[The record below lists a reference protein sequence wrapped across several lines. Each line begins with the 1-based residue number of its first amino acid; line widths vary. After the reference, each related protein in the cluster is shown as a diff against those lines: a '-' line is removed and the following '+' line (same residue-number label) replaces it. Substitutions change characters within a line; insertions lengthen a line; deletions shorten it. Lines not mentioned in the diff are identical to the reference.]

1 MKLCENIL
9 LYAQGELPE
18 TDRAAFEAHLKAC
31 PSCQAELKF
40 LQKLDEGLSAP
51 AAPQRVVDKLFA
63 RTTRKKTLWA
73 RFKLAWTAA
82 AVVAVLAGVV
92 AVKIH
97 PAVQPFEAAE
107 LVAYVNEDAGDEYTV
122 FAQELTDMEAYF

>member
-1 MKLCENIL
+1 MKQCENIL
-9 LYAQGELPE
+9 LYAQNELAAG
-18 TDRAAFEAHLKAC
+18 DKAAFEAHLQDC
-31 PSCQAELKF
+31 PACQAELAF
-40 LQKLDEGLSAP
+40 LQKLDEGLTAP
-51 AAPQRVVDKLFA
+51 AAPQRVIDKLFA
-63 RTTRKKTLWA
+63 RTTRKKALWA

-107 LVAYVNEDAGDEYTV
+107 LVAYVNDDAGDEYTV
-122 FAQELTDMEAYF
+122 FAQELADMEAYF